1 MATTM
6 KKSEIQATAKANIIA
21 EIIPDTA
28 RQIGAATYAMPTEVD
43 GITCWVKIALT
54 CGNPIGTE
62 KVPAFD
68 IEQACADWEKVKA
81 EKEQAAAEKAAEKE
95 RCAAE
100 RAAEKERKAAKA
112 KAREQAAAEKA
123 AEKERKAQAKAA
135 KEKK

>member
-6 KKSEIQATAKANIIA
+6 KKSEIQATAKASIIA

-43 GITCWVKIALT
+43 GVTCWVKIALT

-68 IEQACADWEKVKA
+68 IEQACADWE
-81 EKEQAAAEKAAEKE
+81 EEKADKE
-95 RCAAE
+95 R
-100 RAAEKERKAAKA
+100 
-112 KAREQAAAEKA
+112 AAAEKA

>member
-21 EIIPDTA
+21 EIIPNTA

-68 IEQACADWEKVKA
+68 IEQACADWE
-81 EKEQAAAEKAAEKE
+81 EEKADNCETFIHIPFVIIWE
-95 RCAAE
+95 YE
-100 RAAEKERKAAKA
+100 FDIIIF
-112 KAREQAAAEKA
+112 
-123 AEKERKAQAKAA
+123 
-135 KEKK
+135 